1 MFEQEKKQTEK
12 GTKDCERK
20 RGGRGKR
27 KRKRS
32 GETFLNFQ
40 RLKPFERKKLLFKR
54 LT

>member
-20 RGGRGKR
+20 KER

-40 RLKPFERKKLLFKR
+40 RLKPLERKKLLFKD
-54 LT
+54 